1 MSAVELQ
8 SRYLPSPRV
17 ISPLP
22 DQNRHGMIAVF
33 TCSLLSVIAT
43 GSLLVWLT
51 YRLIFWRRYY
61 TRYPGNNQFIVLIF
75 NLLLADLHQASAIMI
90 SPHWLRIDMIST
102 YSPACF
108 AQGWLINFGNVAS
121 GLFVLAIAIH
131 TFTTVVTRK
140 TLRHGVFVGCVVG
153 LWVFCL
159 ILTLIGPAL
168 HGRYVFV
175 PTGAWCWIDSKFGDE
190 RLYLHYFWIFVTE
203 IGIIIIYPTLFFIIR
218 HRLKT
223 SKEFKGI
230 KGTSRPKFNR
240 VLKIMI
246 IYPIAYIV
254 ISLPIAAGRMSM
266 MNGRHPGMPYFYS
279 SGSLLLCSGW
289 VDSILYFLT
298 RRRLLEADI
307 PTENGSDNSQ
317 KCDHSYDIPPT
328 IGGGIRGVDH
338 RNKPSPATLKNGRPL
353 QTASSS
359 TDHIIDTVE
368 LPEFGQVNQITRIEI
383 TSEPTRTTSSSSSSS
398 SNRHPAGSLPPSATT
413 TSTSNTSTLPP
424 HSEKWPKK
432 YQVPWAN

>member
-1 MSAVELQ
+1 
-8 SRYLPSPRV
+8 
-17 ISPLP
+17 
-22 DQNRHGMIAVF
+22 
-33 TCSLLSVIAT
+33 
-43 GSLLVWLT
+43 
-51 YRLIFWRRYY
+51 
-61 TRYPGNNQFIVLIF
+61 
-75 NLLLADLHQASAIMI
+75 
-90 SPHWLRIDMIST
+90 
-102 YSPACF
+102 
-108 AQGWLINFGNVAS
+108 
-121 GLFVLAIAIH
+121 
-131 TFTTVVTRK
+131 
-140 TLRHGVFVGCVVG
+140 
-153 LWVFCL
+153 
-159 ILTLIGPAL
+159 
-168 HGRYVFV
+168 
-175 PTGAWCWIDSKFGDE
+175 
-190 RLYLHYFWIFVTE
+190 
-203 IGIIIIYPTLFFIIR
+203 
-218 HRLKT
+218 
-223 SKEFKGI
+223 
-230 KGTSRPKFNR
+230 
-240 VLKIMI
+240 MI